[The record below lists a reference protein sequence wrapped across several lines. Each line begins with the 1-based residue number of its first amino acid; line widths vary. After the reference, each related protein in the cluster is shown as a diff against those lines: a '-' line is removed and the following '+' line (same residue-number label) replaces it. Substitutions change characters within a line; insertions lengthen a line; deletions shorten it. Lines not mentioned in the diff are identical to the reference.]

1 MLTAEKF
8 YNPPYLY
15 ERNVLPFALKM
26 FELPNQK
33 KYKFASPKNGNASNN
48 NKTSQEMS
56 EQENKPENKTEQVD
70 LSELSNIQFATA
82 WTPSSNI
89 SPKNFT
95 PRKSGDFKG
104 PRRDGGAFRKPREGG
119 FSGRQREGGEFKKR
133 QFPTRDDKNSEK
145 RFSSDKPFKKRQ
157 KPFDKKAKKE
167 PFVFSMEILFYPED
181 APFNKLSDIM
191 KASKRTY
198 QLFDIAEIILE
209 KPERFVVLA
218 KNLPDADGKSAPLY
232 CAQPLNLPFDDE
244 ASAKSAALEAKLEEL
259 FNTEEIDAEP
269 PKGEFQVVNRCSI
282 TGDLLG
288 APNWHR
294 YGEFL
299 REYHNRKFPKMPF
312 EKFCASIE
320 SVRDKE
326 QISAWLEMMK
336 KKTVFKLKEP
346 QEGAPESFDTRE
358 SAFAYISQKY
368 GSELVKTY
376 EQVRLRGEYV
386 AKLPFGRIRKNIE
399 EACKKQKKFPI
410 VTANN
415 LRGRLR
421 RSGFTI
427 YKRGSKGFAYVS
439 VIKRKFIFEGE
450 SLSEVPQ
457 KIFDFI
463 SANPAISAADLPY
476 KYLGLDVPK
485 SETETKSLAQQNT
498 EGAQTLDSQKPSE
511 SAELSEETKA
521 QLSSVWSELLWLVSE
536 GYVVEYSDGTLQANP
551 YLPKPKDKSQTADL
565 EAEAAKA
572 GDEPIM
578 PAKKN
583 TEAEAECGESESG
596 ETPQCQ
602 CESSSEGAGQENGG
616 VAAESAKEE
625 PCDDSS
631 AQENS
636 APETVGDKPC
646 ENPESGVSNE
656 GSKETSESKQ

>member
-1 MLTAEKF
+1 
-8 YNPPYLY
+8 
-15 ERNVLPFALKM
+15 
-26 FELPNQK
+26 
-33 KYKFASPKNGNASNN
+33 
-48 NKTSQEMS
+48 
-56 EQENKPENKTEQVD
+56 
-70 LSELSNIQFATA
+70 
-82 WTPSSNI
+82 
-89 SPKNFT
+89 
-95 PRKSGDFKG
+95 
-104 PRRDGGAFRKPREGG
+104 
-119 FSGRQREGGEFKKR
+119 
-133 QFPTRDDKNSEK
+133 
-145 RFSSDKPFKKRQ
+145 
-157 KPFDKKAKKE
+157 
-167 PFVFSMEILFYPED
+167 MEVLFYPED

-218 KNLPDADGKSAPLY
+218 KNLPDAEGKSAPLY

-259 FNTEEIDAEP
+259 FNTEEIEAEP

-386 AKLPFGRIRKNIE
+386 AKLPFGRIRRNIE

-457 KIFDFI
+457 KIFDFV
-463 SANPAISAADLPY
+463 SANPAIRAAELPY
-476 KYLGLDVPK
+476 KYLGLEVPQ

-521 QLSSVWSELLWLVSE
+521 QLSSIWSELLWLVSE
-536 GYVVEYSDGTLQANP
+536 GYVVEYADGTLQANP
-551 YLPKPKDKSQTADL
+551 YLPKPKDKSQPSDL
-565 EAEAAKA
+565 ETEAAKA

-578 PAKKN
+578 PVKKN
-583 TEAEAECGESESG
+583 PEAEDECGSVESEAEEASQCPCESAAEDAGQKSG
-596 ETPQCQ
+596 E
-602 CESSSEGAGQENGG
+602 
-616 VAAESAKEE
+616 VAAESAKYE
-625 PCDDSS
+625 PAADSS
-631 AQENS
+631 AQEGG
-636 APETVGDKPC
+636 APEAAEDKPC
-646 ENPESGVSNE
+646 EKPEIGVSNE
-656 GSKETSESKQ
+656 DSKEDSKQ

>member
-1 MLTAEKF
+1 
-8 YNPPYLY
+8 
-15 ERNVLPFALKM
+15 
-26 FELPNQK
+26 
-33 KYKFASPKNGNASNN
+33 
-48 NKTSQEMS
+48 MS
-56 EQENKPENKTEQVD
+56 EQENKPEKKTEQVD

-95 PRKSGDFKG
+95 PRKGGEFKG
-104 PRRDGGAFRKPREGG
+104 SRRDGGAFRKPREGG
-119 FSGRQREGGEFKKR
+119 FSGKPREGGEFKKR
-133 QFPTRDDKNSEK
+133 QFPPRDDKNSEK

-167 PFVFSMEILFYPED
+167 PFVFSMEVLFYPED

-218 KNLPDADGKSAPLY
+218 KNLPDAEGKSAPLY

-259 FNTEEIDAEP
+259 FNTEEIEAEP

-386 AKLPFGRIRKNIE
+386 AKLPFGRIRRNIE

-457 KIFDFI
+457 KIFDFV
-463 SANPAISAADLPY
+463 SANPAIRAAELPY
-476 KYLGLDVPK
+476 KYLGLEVPQ

-536 GYVVEYSDGTLQANP
+536 GYVVEYADGTLQANP
-551 YLPKPKDKSQTADL
+551 YLPKPKDKSQPSDL

-578 PAKKN
+578 PVKKN
-583 TEAEAECGESESG
+583 PEAEDECGSVESEAEEASQCPCESAAEDAGQKSG
-596 ETPQCQ
+596 E
-602 CESSSEGAGQENGG
+602 
-616 VAAESAKEE
+616 VAAESAKDE
-625 PCDDSS
+625 PAADSS
-631 AQENS
+631 AQEGG
-636 APETVGDKPC
+636 APEAAEDKPC
-646 ENPESGVSNE
+646 EKPEIGVSNE
-656 GSKETSESKQ
+656 DPKEDSKQ